1 MFIVRLITLLNR
13 KLRKKNY
20 KKIKNENSYQQ
31 IPIQIFF
38 LEKQL

>member
-13 KLRKKNY
+13 KLKKNY